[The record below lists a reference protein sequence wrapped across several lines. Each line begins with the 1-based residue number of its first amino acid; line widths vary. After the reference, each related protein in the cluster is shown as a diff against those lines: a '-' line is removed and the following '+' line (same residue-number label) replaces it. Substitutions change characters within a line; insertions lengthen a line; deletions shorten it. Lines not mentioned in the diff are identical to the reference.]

1 MCPPILVVTTKTMTI
16 PSRHASVQLCHLS
29 YSTPIKSQGRTNPT
43 IMVNWDDRSHFRC
56 LLAHF
61 CQDWWCIPCW
71 SIKMLEWQSTNDNT
85 TDGANTR
92 VKKHEGLLL
101 ATNVKSNNSRP
112 RGPPSWQGLHEFEAH
127 QWLLSTKTNTLAGHG
142 KVWRHHDQCWG
153 GCALGRLVTSS
164 SLDSKYWSQCEIKDL
179 YLKILTISTSIKL
192 LKLAVEVRPRLCLK
206 KWYLHGYCCFSF
218 HILAWLSQWP
228 FSPRVFTILTNV
240 ACEKLV
246 GTSMNVFYMKQGTLA
261 WLLLL

>member
-1 MCPPILVVTTKTMTI
+1 MVCIYDVPFCIYDVQTLYFFCAWWVAHSLCSDVTLMGFNVFLAMCPPILVVTTKTMTI

-92 VKKHEGLLL
+92 VKNMKDFSWQLMLSLTILDLEDLHLGKDSTSSKLTNDCW
-101 ATNVKSNNSRP
+101 AQRPTHWPDMARFGGTMTNVEADVLWDDSWLDLHWIQNS
-112 RGPPSWQGLHEFEAH
+112 
-127 QWLLSTKTNTLAGHG
+127 
-142 KVWRHHDQCWG
+142 
-153 GCALGRLVTSS
+153 
-164 SLDSKYWSQCEIKDL
+164 DL
-179 YLKILTISTSIKL
+179 NVRSKIL
-192 LKLAVEVRPRLCLK
+192 
-206 KWYLHGYCCFSF
+206 
-218 HILAWLSQWP
+218 
-228 FSPRVFTILTNV
+228 
-240 ACEKLV
+240 
-246 GTSMNVFYMKQGTLA
+246 
-261 WLLLL
+261 